1 MGVGTPLLFPGFS
14 PTLDGADVTGPS
26 KGATVGD
33 FSEGLL
39 GGARSLGVGPNEGEG
54 VGSMVVTSFT
64 VGPNEGESVG
74 SMSVGSSV
82 VGSVV
87 EGSIVVGNNV
97 GISVGS
103 TVGVRVGIN
112 VSKIN
117 EGLSV
122 GASVGLSVGTKIVG
136 VSEGASVGAR
146 VGLNVGLIEGLSVGE
161 NKPANSPKAMVW
173 SPPADK
179 TLSLTYCSN
188 FTDVGIFTFTLFPMP
203 SCPALFNP
211 VANTNSFCV

>member
-14 PTLDGADVTGPS
+14 PILDGADVTGPS

-87 EGSIVVGNNV
+87 EGCNV
-97 GISVGS
+97 EV
-103 TVGVRVGIN
+103 
-112 VSKIN
+112 
-117 EGLSV
+117 
-122 GASVGLSVGTKIVG
+122 
-136 VSEGASVGAR
+136 
-146 VGLNVGLIEGLSVGE
+146 
-161 NKPANSPKAMVW
+161 
-173 SPPADK
+173 DK
-179 TLSLTYCSN
+179 TYVCKLKMHSSFIKHQINTYLNRSR
-188 FTDVGIFTFTLFPMP
+188 
-203 SCPALFNP
+203 
-211 VANTNSFCV
+211 